1 MCAQVYAA
9 TRESE
14 RAAREGEAA
23 KADQDAAEP
32 SGPVLAGPPKEA
44 PTYEPP
50 EWSGI
55 PQG

>member
-1 MCAQVYAA
+1 MCKQVYAA

-14 RAAREGEAA
+14 SVAREGEAA
-23 KADQDAAEP
+23 KPDQEAERSSP
-32 SGPVLAGPPKEA
+32 ALAGLPKEA